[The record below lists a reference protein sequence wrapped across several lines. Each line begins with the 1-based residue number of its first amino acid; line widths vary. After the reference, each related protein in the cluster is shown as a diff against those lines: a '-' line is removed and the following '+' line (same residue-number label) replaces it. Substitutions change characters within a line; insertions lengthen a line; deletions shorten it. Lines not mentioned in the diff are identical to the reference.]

1 MATTMGTKSDTR
13 LQLDVLEALQWEPSV
28 NSAHIGVSAADGVV
42 TLSGHVPSY
51 VEKFGAEEA
60 AKRVH
65 GVRAVADEL
74 DVRLPGSSERTDQ
87 EIATA
92 CANAL
97 KEHVLVPAEK
107 VQVTVAKGWVDL
119 EGEVEWHFQRTAA
132 QNAICHLTGVKN
144 VSNRVLVKPRVTAS
158 DLKTKIEKAFKR
170 TAELDARTIDVKT
183 SSGNVTLSGTVRST
197 AERDEASR
205 VAWSA
210 PGVLTVEN
218 RILVR

>member
-1 MATTMGTKSDTR
+1 VGAYPKK
-13 LQLDVLEALQWEPSV
+13 LAAVAA
-28 NSAHIGVSAADGVV
+28 AH
-42 TLSGHVPSY
+42 
-51 VEKFGAEEA
+51 
-60 AKRVH
+60 RVH
-65 GVRAVADEL
+65 GVL
-74 DVRLPGSSERTDQ
+74 DVVDDMRVRIRMGWERTDQ

-144 VSNRVLVKPRVTAS
+144 VSNRVLVKPRFTAS

>member
-1 MATTMGTKSDTR
+1 
-13 LQLDVLEALQWEPSV
+13 
-28 NSAHIGVSAADGVV
+28 
-42 TLSGHVPSY
+42 
-51 VEKFGAEEA
+51 
-60 AKRVH
+60 
-65 GVRAVADEL
+65 
-74 DVRLPGSSERTDQ
+74 
-87 EIATA
+87 
-92 CANAL
+92 
-97 KEHVLVPAEK
+97 
-107 VQVTVAKGWVDL
+107 
-119 EGEVEWHFQRTAA
+119 
-132 QNAICHLTGVKN
+132 
-144 VSNRVLVKPRVTAS
+144 LVKPRFTAS